1 MTIRAVLFDFGGVLY
16 RTPDRRWMKKW
27 QTFLGLGKDEVI
39 NSIISAQD
47 ESPYLQAIMEGRLPE
62 SEIWERMANRWR
74 LSPILVR
81 WLKRSS
87 WSRSRLNRDVAAFL
101 TSLRPK
107 YRTGILSNA
116 GSEARDIFT
125 SIFGFD
131 RIVDEMII
139 SAEEGIA
146 KPDERIYQI
155 ALDKMGVDPEEAVF
169 LDDLSG
175 KCGSRPSTRNEGSA
189 VSGTLS
195 SNIRNSG
202 FIVMKVICRT

>member
-16 RTPDRRWMKKW
+16 RTPDRRWMRKW
-27 QTFLGLGKDEVI
+27 QGLLRLGNDEVI
-39 NSIISAQD
+39 SSIIASQD
-47 ESPYLQAIMEGRLPE
+47 ESPYVQAIMEGRMPE
-62 SEIWERMANRWR
+62 NEIWERMARRWR

-87 WSRSRLNRDVAAFL
+87 MSRHRLNREVAAFL
-101 TSLRPK
+101 ASLRPK

-116 GSEARDIFT
+116 GSESRDMFT

-131 RIVDEMII
+131 RLVDEIII

-155 ALDKMGVDPEEAVF
+155 ALDKMGVEPEEAVF
-169 LDDLSG
+169 LDDLSANVEAARQLG
-175 KCGSRPSTRNEGSA
+175 MKA
-189 VSGTLS
+189 VQFLDTSQALS
-195 SNIRNSG
+195 EIRALLAS
-202 FIVMKVICRT
+202 